1 MFDHHASYSHS
12 PDWMTGDHLDTC
24 VLTFGINLGF
34 PEVFPTSE
42 EEKELSRDMIRYQFN
57 FAKTG

>member
-1 MFDHHASYSHS
+1 
-12 PDWMTGDHLDTC
+12 MTGDHLDTC